1 MKLTM
6 SAWPILFVSHELN
19 AENDN
24 GFRLREIIHELENT
38 QQCTVI
44 RSFTYEDAAEIFL
57 SRADLS
63 TIVLDWDLPL
73 EDADEKENP
82 SELTAAFRKRNR
94 TIPILL
100 LTDRLETENL
110 SADDLARVKPIYETM
125 PGWQCSTAKADSLA
139 KLPPNAQNYLRRLGE
154 LVHAEVAIVSVG
166 PRRDQTFEV

>member
-38 QQCTVI
+38 QQCKVI

-73 EDADEKENP
+73 EDAAEKGEA
-82 SELTAAFRKRNR
+82 SGE
-94 TIPILL
+94 
-100 LTDRLETENL
+100 TDSHVQQRLDGAVEPVDQRHGDGYPAHRETGIK
-110 SADDLARVKPIYETM
+110 S
-125 PGWQCSTAKADSLA
+125 
-139 KLPPNAQNYLRRLGE
+139 
-154 LVHAEVAIVSVG
+154 
-166 PRRDQTFEV
+166 